1 LNKSAL
7 LLAATVLAACGR
19 PTSTATVAP
28 SQLAP
33 PDAFQCVMNTMKAIG
48 FQRTMYDEADRR
60 TSGRRENPNISF
72 SSTQFRKTW
81 DRLDVQVLAASDGTQ
96 VEVLPVTEAEYFGQN
111 GKNFQPLTP
120 SEDVQAAARKLQR
133 DCGGAPSGPTGAPA
147 ADSVPA
153 AAPN

>member
-1 LNKSAL
+1 LDKRAL
-7 LLAATVLAACGR
+7 LLAAAVLAACGR

-28 SQLAP
+28 SQLPP

-48 FQRTMYDEADRR
+48 FQRTMYDENDRR
-60 TSGRRENPNISF
+60 TSGRRENPNITF

-120 SEDVQAAARKLQR
+120 SDDVQAAARKLQR
-133 DCGGAPSGPTGAPA
+133 DCGGAPSAPA

-153 AAPN
+153 AAPK